1 MRTDNLSRRR
11 FLAALA
17 SGAGAVT
24 CPDLL
29 RAETALPSVLSEYL
43 DVATRDLNAVAAE
56 YPEGF
61 FFVTD
66 LHNPTNH
73 AQSGEMIASL
83 TPRTR
88 IWKTFCGG
96 DLPGAYRQ
104 AGRTSREQAVWAWDK
119 YRAGWI
125 DPIGRAGGVV
135 YTARGNH
142 DLSVKDAAS
151 GSGGATLSAEETA
164 ERFRFSH
171 RRPFAVSNPADPT
184 ACYFYRDV
192 PAAKI
197 RYLVADS
204 SDRVS
209 STSTGWSVNYG
220 IRETQLVW
228 IGDVALGTLPAGWD
242 VIVIQHI
249 PPAPVV
255 SDASGEEPSLHDFR
269 LLTEAFQNRGAFA
282 VGTHRWDFSSATGR
296 ILLNL
301 SGHEHADRFG
311 HLNGIPYV
319 TVACDAAYNDYRYWS
334 PFCGD
339 LPKKALETIYAQTF
353 DAVRIS
359 ADHETILLQRIGGGQ
374 DRLLHTRVRTVK
386 SGERLQLA
394 ATSLGAAP
402 TWIGYDGDRVR
413 QNGAATDPS
422 AFCTFF
428 HDHASVAANGCVTA
442 GTPGSSLILAHD
454 ADYRKE
460 LYCVETV

>member
-1 MRTDNLSRRR
+1 MHTEGLSRRR
-11 FLAALA
+11 FLAELA
-17 SGAGAVT
+17 SGAGLAACPSALRGETVLPDVLRDYLVAV
-24 CPDLL
+24 
-29 RAETALPSVLSEYL
+29 VG
-43 DVATRDLNAVAAE
+43 DLNAVAAD
-56 YPEGF
+56 YPESF

-73 AQSGEMIASL
+73 ALSGEMIAAL
-83 TPRTR
+83 TPQTR

-96 DLPGAYRQ
+96 DLPGAYKQ
-104 AGRTSREQAVWAWDK
+104 SGHTAREEALWAWEK
-119 YRAGWI
+119 YRTGWV
-125 DPIGRAGGVV
+125 DPINRAGGVV

-142 DLSVKDAAS
+142 DLSVRDSSGGAS
-151 GSGGATLSAEETA
+151 GATLSAVETA
-164 ERFRFSH
+164 ERLMFSH

-220 IRETQLVW
+220 IREPQLAW
-228 IGDVALGTLPAGWD
+228 IGDVALGTLPTGWD
-242 VIVIQHI
+242 MIIIQHI
-249 PPAPVV
+249 PPAPIV

-269 LLTEAFQNRGAFA
+269 LLTEAFQNRGTFA

-301 SGHEHADRFG
+301 SGHEHADRFS

-319 TVACDAAYNDYRYWS
+319 TIACDAAYNDYRYWS
-334 PFCGD
+334 PYCGD

-353 DAVRIS
+353 DAVRVS
-359 ADHETILLQRIGGGQ
+359 GDHETILLQRIGGGQ

-386 SGERLQLA
+386 SGGSLRLTA
-394 ATSLGAAP
+394 PSLGPGP
-402 TWIGYDGDRVR
+402 TWISYDGDRV
-413 QNGAATDPS
+413 QQDGSATDPS
-422 AFCTFF
+422 KFVTFF
-428 HDHASVAANGCVTA
+428 HDHASVAADGCVTA
-442 GTPGSSLILAHD
+442 GTSGSSLVIAHD

-460 LYCVETV
+460 LYCVETI